1 MADEDAAVE
10 ALRAEIEVTRA
21 QVQAETAKNEERRA
35 QLAEATAR
43 QKLRREL
50 DEQRMWLLREQRR
63 GRGLESETKRVDEDK
78 DGDYQL
84 QRGGFGQ
91 FQGNRRYGTHEGGE
105 QVSCARKIY
114 TEEFVWEIQ
123 GFSWLNGVLDYE
135 RESFVW
141 SNFFC
146 VGYAKFYLVYNPF
159 GDELWNQR
167 HGSFAI
173 VCHSGNCSRFR
184 YSVFVK
190 ARSRMFK
197 AWGETSEGTFLPDS
211 VHGPDV
217 FHSQGPSAPAAGIF
231 GLSHRQLLQSDW
243 VQDDMLT
250 LKVLVSQ

>member
-1 MADEDAAVE
+1 M
-10 ALRAEIEVTRA
+10 
-21 QVQAETAKNEERRA
+21 
-35 QLAEATAR
+35 
-43 QKLRREL
+43 
-50 DEQRMWLLREQRR
+50 
-63 GRGLESETKRVDEDK
+63 DEDK
-78 DGDYQL
+78 DGAYLL

-91 FQGNRRYGTHEGGE
+91 FQVNRRYGTHEGGE

-167 HGSFAI
+167 RGSFAI

-190 ARSRMFK
+190 ARTGEFK
-197 AWGETSEGTFLPDS
+197 QWGASCE
-211 VHGPDV
+211 
-217 FHSQGPSAPAAGIF
+217 AGLWSTI
-231 GLSHRQLLQSDW
+231 L
-243 VQDDMLT
+243 
-250 LKVLVSQ
+250 